1 MILTSDS
8 YKSIAGISEGLYK
21 DLGSKFIALAY
32 PVETEEDAREIVSS
46 VKKDYFDARHHCYAY
61 RIGREGEKWRV
72 NDDGEPSSTAGRPIY
87 GQILSAGLSDIL
99 IVVVRYF
106 GGTKLGVPGLIK
118 AYKSAAQD
126 AISNAAIV
134 EKIALEQFAVKFG
147 YEKMNDVMKTLK
159 EMGLSPKGQ
168 KFDLECSLD
177 VDVRLGLVKDFMEQL
192 KFCQIIRK
200 FDRF

>member
-8 YKSIAGISEGLYK
+8 YKSIAGTSEGLYK
-21 DLGSKFIALAY
+21 DLGSRFIALAY
-32 PVETEEDAREIVSS
+32 PVETEEAAREIVAA

-126 AISNAAIV
+126 AISNAVIV
-134 EKIALEQFAVKFG
+134 EKIASERFIVKFG
-147 YEKMNDVMKTLK
+147 YEKMNDVMKILK

-168 KFDLECSLD
+168 QFDLECSLE
-177 VDVRLGLVKDFMEQL
+177 VDVRLALVKDFMEQL

>member
-8 YKSIAGISEGLYK
+8 YKSIAGTSEGLYK
-21 DLGSKFIALAY
+21 DLGSRFIALAY
-32 PVETEEDAREIVSS
+32 PVETEEAAREIVAA

-134 EKIALEQFAVKFG
+134 EKIAAEQFTVKFG
-147 YEKMNDVMKTLK
+147 YEKMNDVMKALK

-168 KFDLECSLD
+168 EFDLECSLV
-177 VDVRLGLVKDFMEQL
+177 VDVRLGLVKDFVEQL